1 MRHRS
6 LNASRRQVYRPM
18 GHSRIVA
25 MASPKERANHRR
37 GRHPWGQNSRTNKSR
52 QDLSHLQK
60 KPVKND
66 TFATSPGWQLRYFAE
81 TVSPNTQAL
90 HFRNIAQ
97 STQASRS
104 FRASFSIGTAPEHR
118 SSSKR
123 SSKTQES
130 CSPVGSLLPS
140 LPGEGE
146 VTLWAKI

>member
-1 MRHRS
+1 MGHRD
-6 LNASRRQVYRPM
+6 LNASRRQVYRPT

-25 MASPKERANHRR
+25 MTHPKERANHRR

-81 TVSPNTQAL
+81 TVSPNTQVL

-104 FRASFSIGTAPEHR
+104 FRASFSIDIASEHR
-118 SSSKR
+118 NSSKKASR
-123 SSKTQES
+123 SVRVPFADRIAA
-130 CSPVGSLLPS
+130 PVAS
-140 LPGEGE
+140 
-146 VTLWAKI
+146 A

>member
-1 MRHRS
+1 
-6 LNASRRQVYRPM
+6 M

-118 SSSKR
+118 SSSKQA
-123 SSKTQES
+123 SKTPKALFAGGIAA
-130 CSPVGSLLPS
+130 PVASG
-140 LPGEGE
+140 
-146 VTLWAKI
+146 